1 MKYDGAAYCAVIWK
15 AATRTENLTIMDKL
29 NCHAACITEGHA
41 EEHFTVLSYPICKKC
56 WHRKIHVPVAKILV
70 TVKVHSLKSVPLRS

>member
-15 AATRTENLTIMDKL
+15 AAARTENLAIMDKL

-41 EEHFTVLSYPICKKC
+41 EEHFTVFS
-56 WHRKIHVPVAKILV
+56 
-70 TVKVHSLKSVPLRS
+70 